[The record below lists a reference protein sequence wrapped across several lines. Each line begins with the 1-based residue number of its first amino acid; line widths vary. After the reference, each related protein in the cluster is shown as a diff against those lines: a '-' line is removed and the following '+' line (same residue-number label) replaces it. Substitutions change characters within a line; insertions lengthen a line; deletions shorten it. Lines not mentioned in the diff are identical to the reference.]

1 MNHIP
6 AINKATR
13 SLHWIVALAML
24 GLLAMGFY
32 MSKFEVWGLYELHKS
47 LALLACIAIA
57 LRLFWRY
64 LRPWQALPSKAS
76 PMMQGLA
83 KWTHRLL
90 LMSTLAMPISG
101 MLFSGISGHG
111 FGVFGLRLLAA
122 NPDPM
127 QPGEV
132 LSHNKSLEVLAQNL
146 HEYFGYAVVALLLL
160 HIAGA
165 LKHHWVDKDAT
176 LLRML
181 GGTSKH

>member
-6 AINKATR
+6 AISKAART
-13 SLHWIVALAML
+13 LHWIVAIAML

-47 LALLACIAIA
+47 LALLACAFIA

-64 LRPWQALPSKAS
+64 LRPWPALPSKAS
-76 PMMQGLA
+76 PRMQGLA
-83 KWTHRLL
+83 QWVHRLL
-90 LMSTLAMPISG
+90 LMLTLAMPISG

-111 FGVFGLRLLAA
+111 FGIFGLSLLPP
-122 NPDPM
+122 NLDPA

-132 LSHNKSLEVLAQNL
+132 LSYNKSLEVLAQNL
-146 HEYFGYAVVALLLL
+146 HGYFGYAVVALLLL
-160 HIAGA
+160 HIGGA

-181 GGTSKH
+181 GRATRD